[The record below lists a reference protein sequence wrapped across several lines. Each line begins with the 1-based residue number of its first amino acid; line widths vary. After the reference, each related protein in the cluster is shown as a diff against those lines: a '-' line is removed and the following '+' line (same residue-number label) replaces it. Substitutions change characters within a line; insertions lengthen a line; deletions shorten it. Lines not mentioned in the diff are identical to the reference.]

1 MKNIKQYKRIKNNI
15 PQYELGKPSGFGM
28 PGRRVLGYEPG
39 EQGDQSGWS
48 NFAGTDLSPAISA
61 GRKAAT
67 QANLSGVVNGVSAI
81 TPYAQNYFKSTNDAA
96 LSAGASVGAST
107 AASALQFAPGTM
119 PTYLLPSAVN
129 STVAQSSAALSQIAS
144 EGVQGASTL
153 GSTGATGLSSGTS
166 SAGSSAGSTAGSSAG
181 TIAGSAIGGAV
192 ALYNG
197 IGLLNALSDIPTV
210 DPETMKS
217 TQSHG
222 TAMVNGIRYNRLG
235 NINVSQV
242 EDMQDVMD
250 AQWNAQ
256 ARSSEIGMG
265 AGLGGAIGSIGGPVG
280 GLIGSGIG
288 ALVGGITSL
297 FTGVDQTEEA
307 RYVAQ
312 QLNKATANVNEQ
324 ERDKAASLGARR
336 NFYTM
341 NAKFGKV
348 STPRLRRCNNGKTS
362 IVKQFNS
369 NGMLLPL
376 NRNYGSNIS

>member
-67 QANLSGVVNGVSAI
+67 QANLSGVINGISAI
-81 TPYAQNYFKSTNDAA
+81 TPYAQNYFKSTGNTA
-96 LSAGASVGAST
+96 T
-107 AASALQFAPGTM
+107 AAQAAT
-119 PTYLLPSAVN
+119 SAV
-129 STVAQSSAALSQIAS
+129 SSAYAPITGAL
-144 EGVQGASTL
+144 TD
-153 GSTGATGLSSGTS
+153 ATGLVGQVAPNGSFTMVPATQAASST
-166 SAGSSAGSTAGSSAG
+166 GSSAGSTAGSSAG
-181 TIAGSAIGGAV
+181 TVAGAAIGGAT

-217 TQSHG
+217 TASHG
-222 TAMVNGIRYNRLG
+222 TAMVNGVRYNRQG
-235 NINVSQV
+235 NINLSKV

-280 GLIGSGIG
+280 SFLGAGLG
-288 ALVGGITSL
+288 ALAGSIVSFL
-297 FTGVDQTEEA
+297 TGVDQTEYA

-312 QLNKATANVNEQ
+312 QLNNATANVNEQ
-324 ERDKAASLGARR
+324 NRDDAASKGARK

-348 STPRLRRCNNGKTS
+348 SLPRLHRYNNGKTS

-376 NRNYGSNIS
+376 NKNYGSNIS

>member
-15 PQYELGKPSGFGM
+15 PQYKLGKPSGFGM
-28 PGRRVLGYEPG
+28 PGSRALGYEPG

-67 QANLSGVVNGVSAI
+67 QANLSGVMNGVSAI
-81 TPYAQNYFKSTNDAA
+81 TPYAQNYFKSTSDAA
-96 LSAGASVGAST
+96 T
-107 AASALQFAPGTM
+107 AAQAATSAA
-119 PTYLLPSAVN
+119 
-129 STVAQSSAALSQIAS
+129 SSAYAPITGAL
-144 EGVQGASTL
+144 TD
-153 GSTGATGLSSGTS
+153 ATGLVGQVAPNGSFTIVPATQAASSTGST
-166 SAGSSAGSTAGSSAG
+166 AGQTAGSSAG

-265 AGLGGAIGSIGGPVG
+265 AGLGGAIGSIGGPIG
-280 GLIGSGIG
+280 GLIGAGIG
-288 ALVGGITSL
+288 ALTGGVISL

-312 QLNKATANVNEQ
+312 QLNNATANVNEQ

-341 NAKFGKV
+341 SAKFGKV
-348 STPRLRRCNNGKTS
+348 STPRLRRYNNGKTS

-376 NRNYGSNIS
+376 NKNYGSNIS